1 MKYKITKEQSKKI
14 ISKIEEQLNSY
25 FSSDDRIC
33 GFRAFL
39 NEDRI
44 DEEDSIFDVYTL
56 LNKEWVLN
64 DDWSSL
70 RSGYIRD
77 SVKEYLNSMIPFPF
91 EVYSHA
97 SECKK

>member
-1 MKYKITKEQSKKI
+1 MEYKITQEQIKKV
-14 ISKIEEQLNSY
+14 ISKLENTLNSY

-33 GFRAFL
+33 GFRVFL
-39 NEDRI
+39 NEDKI
-44 DEEDSIFDVYTL
+44 DEEDSIFDVYVL
-56 LNKEWVLN
+56 LNKEWVIN
-64 DDWSSL
+64 DIWSPL